1 MEGEYKVKRTLI
13 ILLIPIMIFTL
24 TNTLAAE
31 GNSLWSDDS
40 GDIYKDHKEHEI
52 GDIVTVLIKEDAN
65 AIQSANTSTSQS
77 SEVNAEAGFGILSF
91 LKAFG
96 FGYSDSGSADGQ
108 TTRSGTLEADITTQI
123 TEIKESGNLKISGTK
138 NININ
143 GEKQA
148 IKLTG
153 IIRAED
159 ITLDNTISSR
169 NIANADIE
177 YEGEGPVG
185 DKQDPGVLK
194 KFFNWIF

>member
-1 MEGEYKVKRTLI
+1 
-13 ILLIPIMIFTL
+13 MIFTL

-31 GNSLWSDDS
+31 DNSLWSDDS
-40 GDIYKDHKEHEI
+40 ADIYKDRKEHEE
-52 GDIVTVLIKEDAN
+52 GDIITVLIKEDAS
-65 AIQSANTSTSQS
+65 AIQSANTNTSQS
-77 SEVNAEAGFGILSF
+77 SEVDAEAGFGILSF

-96 FGYSDSGSADGQ
+96 FGYSDSGSADGE

-123 TEIKESGNLKISGTK
+123 TDIRENGNLKIKGTK

-153 IIRAED
+153 VIRPKD
-159 ITLDNTISSR
+159 IELDNTISSK

-194 KFFNWIF
+194 KFLNWIF